1 MGGWLDGVKE
11 RARISDLASA
21 LGLARGR
28 MSSLGPCVAC
38 GEQRRGS
45 GDPRGPIGVAGDDRG
60 WRCHRC
66 NAGGDAIDLV
76 ACKLAGGASFS
87 DCSPEQRK
95 EVRGWFERAGL
106 VEPRNAPPHVR
117 TAGRVGSPKAALA
130 HAPEVSPDLPPGSGG
145 AFAWSESLV
154 PDAVARL
161 WREQDPIAEAV
172 RVYLAEHRRFSEATI
187 REWALGAIEVRGE
200 PWLVI
205 PLRDDL
211 GRLVSARFRSVPSD
225 ANPTRKKAY
234 RVSPGR
240 PLPLFGADRL
250 SGDLDRPVVI
260 VEGELDV
267 IAAFEYGITV
277 NVVSGT
283 SGASSFAESWL
294 DRLERHRSFALLYDS
309 DEAGDKGAAGLGAKL
324 GRYRVARARLPRND
338 LGECLSAGDDLSV
351 VERALDRAEP
361 MFGVAI
367 RRPTSY
373 RERVEDLILRPDLL
387 RGRTTGSAKL
397 DAALGGMRP
406 GLWVVTG
413 DTGHGKTTWA
423 TWLLHEQA
431 RRMVP
436 ALLTSFEQSP
446 VGTVQKLIR
455 AEVGGDFTQ
464 CSVEQRR
471 EAFDRL
477 DALPLY
483 ILDHYGE
490 ATFEDVRDA
499 VRYAIR
505 RHGVSV
511 ALIDHLGFLAR
522 GAADGER
529 QRIEEVVRS
538 LATIAV
544 QEEVTI
550 VLIAHPNRLSKSQQR
565 RVQLTDLKGASAI
578 EQDTHV
584 GIVIERLDPSKDR
597 AFPATVAHVDKVR
610 SEFGSPGSRALLAF
624 DPLACIY
631 ADRWEDTPSGAA
643 GLRVVTP
650 G

>member
-1 MGGWLDGVKE
+1 MNGWIGK
-11 RARISDLASA
+11 AKHSSRISDLASA

-28 MSSLGPCVAC
+28 LNSLGPCPAC
-38 GEQRRGS
+38 TEQRRGN

-66 NAGGDAIDLV
+66 GAGGDVVDLV
-76 ACKLAGGASFS
+76 SFRVTGSSFTDASR
-87 DCSPEQRK
+87 EERT

-106 VEPRNAPPHVR
+106 VEARSKTPSVLSAGPAVRRPRPRRVEPPVDTR
-117 TAGRVGSPKAALA
+117 PSGG
-130 HAPEVSPDLPPGSGG
+130 GG

-154 PDAVARL
+154 PDSVDRL
-161 WREQDPIAEAV
+161 WSESDLG
-172 RVYLAEHRRFSEATI
+172 RVVLDYLRSARRFSDESI
-187 REWALGAIEVRGE
+187 RHFRLGAFEVRGD

-211 GRLVSARFRSVPSD
+211 GRVVSARFRSVPTPED
-225 ANPTRKKAY
+225 PDRAKQY
-234 RVSPGR
+234 RVCSGR
-240 PLPLFGADRL
+240 PLPLFGGDSL
-250 SGDLDRPVVI
+250 SGDHDRPVVV

-267 IAAFEYGITV
+267 VAAWEYGIRS

-283 SGASSFAESWL
+283 GGAGTWKDEWL
-294 DRLERHRSFALLYDS
+294 DLLEPFRSFVLLYD
-309 DEAGDKGAAGLGAKL
+309 DDDAGDRGAEALAAKL

-338 LGECLSAGDDLSV
+338 LGECLSKSDPAEV
-351 VERALDRAEP
+351 VERTLDRAEP

-373 RERVEDLILRPDLL
+373 RERVEDLIKRPDLL
-387 RGRTTGSAKL
+387 RGRPTGSGKL
-397 DAALGGMRP
+397 DEILGGIRP

-413 DTGHGKTTWA
+413 DTGHGKTSWA

-431 RRMVP
+431 RRGVP
-436 ALLTSFEQSP
+436 SLLTSFEQSP
-446 VGTVQKLIR
+446 VGTVQKLVR

-464 CSVEQRR
+464 VPEEDRR
-471 EAFDRL
+471 AAFEALDRI
-477 DALPLY
+477 PLY

-499 VRYAIR
+499 VRYSIR
-505 RHGVSV
+505 RHGVRI
-511 ALIDHLGFLAR
+511 ALVDHLGFLAR
-522 GAADGER
+522 GSADGER

-544 QEEVTI
+544 QDEVTI
-550 VLIAHPNRLSKSQQR
+550 VLIAHPNRLSKAQQR

-584 GIVIERLDPSKDR
+584 GIVIERLDPAKDR
-597 AFPATVAHVDKVR
+597 AFPATVVHLDKVR
-610 SEFGSPGSRALLAF
+610 SEFGSPGSRAVLAY
-624 DPLACIY
+624 DPIACVY
-631 ADRWEDTPSGAA
+631 ADRWEDTPAGAA
-643 GLRVVTP
+643 GMRIVAP